1 MLSDAKRLLQHYR
14 SKADLGVKRRNVW
27 FLTSTTD
34 IETARQVRA
43 KMEDERQRQV
53 EFLKE

>member
-1 MLSDAKRLLQHYR
+1 MLSDAKRFLQHYR
-14 SKADLGVKRRNVW
+14 SKADLGVKRTG
-27 FLTSTTD
+27 FSSTTD